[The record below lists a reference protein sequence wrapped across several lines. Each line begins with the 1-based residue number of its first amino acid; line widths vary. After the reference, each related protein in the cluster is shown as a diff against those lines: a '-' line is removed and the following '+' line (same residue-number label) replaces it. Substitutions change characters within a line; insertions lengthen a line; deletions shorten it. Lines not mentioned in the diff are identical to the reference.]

1 MKRQVEG
8 KRVAILATNGF
19 EESELKSPKAA
30 LTEAGVKVDVVSLEK
45 GEIRGWSNKDWSG
58 TCPVDKVVAD
68 VKAEDYDMLV
78 IPGGLYNPDSL
89 RTNQDALRFT
99 RDFFEQHKP
108 VPRNINTPTN
118 PGVLKFQN
126 ILQEAFQCLDA
137 SGSADNAAMQTYTH
151 HLGCAVA
158 FGIERIE
165 AVF

>member
-78 IPGGLYNPDSL
+78 IPGGLQHQLRNSL
-89 RTNQDALRFT
+89 IFREGIFIAVCKNIKQMICIVNQ
-99 RDFFEQHKP
+99 H
-108 VPRNINTPTN
+108 
-118 PGVLKFQN
+118 
-126 ILQEAFQCLDA
+126 
-137 SGSADNAAMQTYTH
+137 
-151 HLGCAVA
+151 
-158 FGIERIE
+158 
-165 AVF
+165 